1 MTLKELNFILEY
13 IKRTNP
19 EITEEKLRKI
29 LKNSNKYLISS
40 LIIVS
45 RR

>member
-13 IKRTNP
+13 VKRTNP
-19 EITEEKLRKI
+19 EMTEEKLRKI

-45 RR
+45 KR

>member
-13 IKRTNP
+13 VKRTNP

-40 LIIVS
+40 LIIIS
-45 RR
+45 KR

>member
-13 IKRTNP
+13 IKNTNP

-40 LIIVS
+40 LIIIS
-45 RR
+45 KR

>member
-13 IKRTNP
+13 VKRTNP
-19 EITEEKLRKI
+19 EMTEEKFRKI

-45 RR
+45 KQ

>member
-19 EITEEKLRKI
+19 EITEEKLQKI
-29 LKNSNKYLISS
+29 LKNSNKYADLKK
-40 LIIVS
+40 
-45 RR
+45 

>member
-13 IKRTNP
+13 VKRTNP

-45 RR
+45 KQ